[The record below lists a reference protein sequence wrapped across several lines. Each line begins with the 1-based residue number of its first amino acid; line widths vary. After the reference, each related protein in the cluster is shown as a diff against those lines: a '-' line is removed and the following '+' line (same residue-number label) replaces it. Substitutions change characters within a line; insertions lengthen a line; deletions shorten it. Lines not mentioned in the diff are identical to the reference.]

1 MALLHGVKSISI
13 PCLGVDHECD
23 RQTDGQTDILVVN
36 AALNHV
42 ALRGQISGEKLGD
55 HPSPHP
61 ISLWPN
67 LKVKLFI
74 CKSFRWSSMVTWWGR
89 CRRCE
94 ILCKYLCEN
103 LV

>member
-42 ALRGQISGEKLGD
+42 ALRGQNFWREAQ
-55 HPSPHP
+55 
-61 ISLWPN
+61 
-67 LKVKLFI
+67 
-74 CKSFRWSSMVTWWGR
+74 WSSQFAP
-89 CRRCE
+89 
-94 ILCKYLCEN
+94 N
-103 LV
+103 